1 MLYLF
6 LNPSAFV
13 LRGIMKKIVMLLI
26 LAAAGVYFL
35 LVAKPSLYYSQSL
48 EYKNFT
54 LRFRGAAPERVDVA
68 LDNALA
74 KITASEFFT
83 PDTKFDIY
91 LPGGRSEFLVFTAFQ
106 SGAYSRINPFTGA
119 VFIAAADFKSDQA
132 RTAPGAP
139 ATRVLGLEI
148 AGAAGREMMR
158 RKVKPLTYISMGEW
172 KLRGY
177 AEKLSGGNGIF
188 KPADL
193 CTGGAKDPD
202 FVDYKYGLAVEFA
215 MKEDGLSF
223 PELMDKE
230 YKYEG
235 LEERMKKIT
244 CGG

>member
-1 MLYLF
+1 M
-6 LNPSAFV
+6 N
-13 LRGIMKKIVMLLI
+13 KIIILLV
-26 LAAAGVYFL
+26 LAAAGVYGL
-35 LVAKPSLYYSQSL
+35 LVAKPALYYNQSL

-68 LDNALA
+68 LDNASG
-74 KITASEFFT
+74 KISASELFT
-83 PDTKFDIY
+83 PETKFEIY
-91 LPGGRSEFLVFTAFQ
+91 LPGGRGEFLFFTAFQ

-119 VFIAAADFKSDQA
+119 IFIAAADFKSDQA
-132 RTAPGAP
+132 RTAPGAT

-148 AGAAGREMMR
+148 AGVAGREMMR
-158 RKVKPLTYISMGEW
+158 RKVKPLTYLSMGEW

-188 KPADL
+188 KPADI
-193 CTGGAKDPD
+193 CTGDAKDPD
-202 FVDYKYGLAVEFA
+202 LQDYKYGLAVDFA

-223 PELMDKE
+223 PELMDKD

-235 LEERMKKIT
+235 LEARMKKIT